1 MINILLIHFLY
12 NFNMTKRREFIK
24 KAALGSAGI
33 SIGAMAFSAKSYG
46 AIIGSN
52 ERINLAQIGIRNQG
66 TVHINNYCSL
76 KDSHNVILKVLC
88 DTDENLFDAKSKIVS
103 DKTGVKPEL
112 EWDLRKVLDN
122 KEVDAVSIATP
133 NHWHALASIWA
144 CQAGKHVYVEKPAS
158 HNIWEGR
165 KMIQAAQKSGLTVQV
180 GLTNRSY
187 NNVRD
192 AMQFL
197 HEGGIGKLY
206 MARVLTFKFRNS
218 YGTAANGTPPAG
230 FHYNQWLGP
239 ATYRPYNEKRSHYNW
254 HWYWDTGNGDS
265 GNTGTHQLDI
275 ARWGLQK
282 NEHPETI
289 YSMGGIYGFKKDDC
303 EAENCTPGTRV
314 YGDVNTYGHDKSGQE
329 TPNIQTGLFKYAD
342 GTMLEYEARGRYTNH
357 EGSDGKEV
365 GNLFYGEDGWLEISG
380 NSWRAFHHRDT
391 KPFASS
397 KEGGAE
403 QKASLFSNYIEAIR
417 SGDNTMLQCDMREG
431 FYSTALPL
439 LANISYR
446 VKRELKFMGDYE
458 KFANDPEADT
468 LLSRVYREPFAVPNE
483 I

>member
-1 MINILLIHFLY
+1 MS
-12 NFNMTKRREFIK
+12 KRREFIK

-33 SIGAMAFSAKSYG
+33 SIGGMALSAKSYSS
-46 AIIGSN
+46 IIGAN
-52 ERINLAQIGIRNQG
+52 DRIHLAQIGIRNQG

-76 KDSHNVILKVLC
+76 KDSHNVALKMLC
-88 DTDENLFDAKSKIVS
+88 DADEALFDAKSKIVM
-103 DKTGVKPEL
+103 DKTGTRPGL
-112 EWDLRKVLDN
+112 AWDLREVLDN
-122 KEVDAVSIATP
+122 HEIDAVSIATP

-165 KMIQAAQKSGLTVQV
+165 KMIEAAQKTGLTVQV

-187 NNVRD
+187 SNVRE
-192 AMQFL
+192 AMRFL
-197 HEGGIGKLY
+197 HDGGIGKLY
-206 MARVLTFKFRNS
+206 MARALTYKFRNS
-218 YGTAANGTPPAG
+218 YGTAEDSSPPPG

-239 ATYRPYNEKRSHYNW
+239 ALYRPYNEKRSHYNW

-282 NEHPETI
+282 HEHPETI
-289 YSMGGIYGFKKDDC
+289 YSMGGIYGFNQDEC
-303 EAENCTPGTRV
+303 LPENCTPGTRV
-314 YGDVNTYGHDKSGQE
+314 YGDVNTYGHDKTSQE
-329 TPNIQTGLFKYAD
+329 TPNIQSGLFKYAD
-342 GTMLEYEARGRYTNH
+342 GTLLEYEARGRYTNH

-365 GNLFYGEDGWLEISG
+365 GNLFYGSEGWMEING
-380 NSWRAFHHRDT
+380 NSWRAFHHRET
-391 KPFASS
+391 KPFAGSV
-397 KEGGAE
+397 EGESE
-403 QKASLFSNYIEAIR
+403 QKATLFSNFIEAIR
-417 SGDNTMLQCDMREG
+417 SGKKETLQCNMQEG

-446 VKRELKFMGDYE
+446 VKRELRFMGEYE
-458 KFANDPEADT
+458 QFANDSEADT
-468 LLSRVYREPFAVPNE
+468 LLSRVYREPFTIPNH